1 MKIAITADVHLTN
14 REKHPER
21 FHAFENIL
29 DQLVEKDIHIL
40 IVAGD
45 LFDVTC
51 DTPGDLEQVI
61 KKDKYSKI
69 ETIIIPG
76 NHDPVISP
84 GTFSLPNIKYLTKPS
99 QIELDDAVSF
109 LFVPY
114 IIGKSMGEILAE
126 NTAGFEPE
134 AWILIGHGDW
144 LSGTSL
150 KNNYEDGMYMPLS
163 RRDLLLYKPLKVF
176 LGHIHAKMDSA
187 NVHYPG
193 SPCALDPTEI
203 GYRSFL
209 VFDTKNRRVT
219 REKIETD
226 FLFFDE
232 QITVLPLD
240 DEESY
245 IRNLLTL
252 KVRDWNIPQDH
263 VKKVRIR
270 MRVRGYS
277 KDRQRLA
284 WVIRDFLKD
293 YQFADM
299 DQPDLSQVKASA
311 DMTQQTIAKLV
322 KQKIDEL
329 DFNPKPGESD
339 RDDILLAA
347 LNYIYGGK

>member
-51 DTPGDLEQVI
+51 DTPGDLEYII

-69 ETIIIPG
+69 EIIIIPG
-76 NHDPVISP
+76 NHDPMISP
-84 GTFSLPNIKYLTKPS
+84 GTFSLSNIQYLTTPR
-99 QIELDDAVSF
+99 QIQWDDSMPF
-109 LFVPY
+109 FFVPY
-114 IIGKSMGEILAE
+114 KAGKSMGEILVE
-126 NTAGFEPE
+126 NTAGLEPE
-134 AWILIGHGDW
+134 AWVLVGHGDW

-219 REKIETD
+219 RENIETD

-245 IRNLLTL
+245 IRNLLTS
-252 KVRDWNIPQDH
+252 KMREWNIPQNH
-263 VKKVRIR
+263 VSKVRIR
-270 MRVRGYS
+270 IKVRGYS
-277 KDRQRLA
+277 KDRQKLA
-284 WVIRDFLKD
+284 WVIRDCLKD
-293 YQFADM
+293 YQFADAN
-299 DQPDLSQVKASA
+299 QPDLSQLKVST
-311 DMTQQTIAKLV
+311 DLMQQTIAKLV
-322 KQKIDEL
+322 KQKIDDLEL
-329 DFNPKPGESD
+329 NPKPGEAD
-339 RDDILLAA
+339 RDEILLAA
-347 LNYIYGGK
+347 LNIIYGGK